1 MRSTHAGAAAA
12 TAVAAPRPTP
22 GAGSESDAKTG
33 RRSMPTTPSSVSMAV
48 STSSAANTMA
58 TASPRRPDRRADRPW
73 PPIARKSCATI
84 SGRTTARRPFVHARM
99 NESRTNRTVS
109 VAGEEVPLM
118 NSPHPRPAATARH
131 SVTTEGK
138 DLSAIDMG
146 DLGRPLSPHS
156 LARALPL
163 RFTQQR
169 GHLTFRRAH
178 SLHIGRLLACPYGDI
193 LREGSR
199 ILSKALTDNRFAGL
213 TQTSVLVSLD

>member
-1 MRSTHAGAAAA
+1 MSHRRSTNEVSPTARARWRSGSVLEVARRAARANRHVKSITGRILSPDAATTMFDGTKRSTHAGAAAA

-109 VAGEEVPLM
+109 VAGEEVPAM
-118 NSPHPRPAATARH
+118 NSPAPEAGRDSQTQRH
-131 SVTTEGK
+131 DRRQGS
-138 DLSAIDMG
+138 
-146 DLGRPLSPHS
+146 
-156 LARALPL
+156 
-163 RFTQQR
+163 QR
-169 GHLTFRRAH
+169 DRHG
-178 SLHIGRLLACPYGDI
+178 
-193 LREGSR
+193 
-199 ILSKALTDNRFAGL
+199 
-213 TQTSVLVSLD
+213 